1 MQGGG
6 NQRLELRGLDGAK
19 QSVDVGLAQSR
30 CVHQQDHVGR
40 RARAFCL
47 EPGQYTGVVRVH
59 PVDADAC
66 GFGEVGV
73 KRFVG
78 LVVTCRIQVEGLFLG
93 CGQAGQTQHTDGRQ
107 AR

>member
-1 MQGGG
+1 MQGGRY
-6 NQRLELRGLDGAK
+6 QRLELRGLDRAK

-30 CVHQQDHVGR
+30 CVHQQDHIGR

-47 EPGQYTGVVRVH
+47 EPGQYTGVVRIH
-59 PVDADAC
+59 PVDANAG

-73 KRFVG
+73 QRFVC

-93 CGQAGQTQHTDGRQ
+93 SGQTGQA
-107 AR
+107 